1 MVAAAQ
7 KLLMDPVQTGKKRR
21 YDIEYETD
29 GSDDYIP
36 SDSDI
41 DDMEDQ
47 YIDKTEISHSR
58 KTRKRKQIDDVTSNR
73 KTNRA
78 LRSTENGQV
87 THSVENKN
95 SKAARAYNHTYTDT
109 APVAPAYIMEKLSS
123 VLARQKGTMRKKQ
136 ELIATICKYWSLKRE
151 SRRGAPLLK
160 RLHLEVWY
168 YFIISISHSYY

>member
-1 MVAAAQ
+1 
-7 KLLMDPVQTGKKRR
+7 MDPVQTGKKRR
-21 YDIEYETD
+21 YDIDYGTD
-29 GSDDYIP
+29 ESDDYIP
-36 SDSDI
+36 SDSDA

-73 KTNRA
+73 KMNRA
-78 LRSTENGQV
+78 LRSAENVQA

-109 APVAPAYIMEKLSS
+109 APVAPAVIMEKLLP
-123 VLARQKGTMRKKQ
+123 VLAKQKGTMRKKQ

-151 SRRGAPLLK
+151 QAHHLPAKSN
-160 RLHLEVWY
+160 RLVLRKMNRKKNR
-168 YFIISISHSYY
+168 